1 VNDVTSLTALGIKP
15 QDVFA
20 DFETWRHTLLGVVEL
35 SEQEDDLIGVTAAE
49 GMVVAVQAAG
59 DG

>member
-15 QDVFA
+15 QDAFA
-20 DFETWRHTLLGVVEL
+20 DFETWRHTLFGVVEL
-35 SEQEDDLIGVTAAE
+35 SDQEDESIGVTAAE